1 MFTNVKIIDGKETE
15 SRIMQ
20 DPIFIYIMKEFG
32 EEKNIPLGQ
41 EASYFKQSVKN
52 IHHTMKSPYG
62 KLESMRKNSAKSDIQ
77 SILYAIKDLEIVPR
91 IISEE
96 EYFRQTCVMD
106 PEFMKNWN
114 LARQET
120 QRFLNT
126 VKKYGPGNRKTSI
139 TMSMLD
145 RYVKDKNFNKLQDGL
160 EQSINGLFRS
170 WQNLWSRYQ
179 EISTFAENL
188 GKTYIIKI
196 LKITKKLI

>member
-1 MFTNVKIIDGKETE
+1 MFTNVKIIPGKETE
-15 SRIMQ
+15 SRIVQ
-20 DPIFIYIMKEFG
+20 DPMFIYMMREFG

-41 EASYFKQSVKN
+41 EARYFKQTVKN

-62 KLESMRKNSAKSDIQ
+62 KLESMRKNASKSEIQ
-77 SILYAIKDLEIVPR
+77 CILYAIKDLEIVPR
-91 IISEE
+91 IIGEE

-114 LARQET
+114 VARQET
-120 QRFLNT
+120 QRFLNSI
-126 VKKYGPGNRKTSI
+126 KKYGPGNRRTSI

-145 RYVKDKNFNKLQDGL
+145 RYVKDKTFKNLQDGL

-179 EISTFAENL
+179 EIATFAENL
-188 GKTYIIKI
+188 GKEKYYLNIEKN
-196 LKITKKLI
+196 

>member
-15 SRIMQ
+15 SRIVQ
-20 DPIFIYIMKEFG
+20 DPMFIYIMKEFG

-41 EASYFKQSVKN
+41 EARYFKQSVKN

-188 GKTYIIKI
+188 GKDPYY
-196 LKITKKLI
+196 

>member
-15 SRIMQ
+15 SRIVQ
-20 DPIFIYIMKEFG
+20 DPMFIYIMKEFG

-41 EASYFKQSVKN
+41 EARYFKQSVEN

-188 GKTYIIKI
+188 GKDPYY
-196 LKITKKLI
+196 